1 MAEVFVAAAPGQEA
15 QAKAFADALTLLG
28 YKAEAGA
35 PTETDIAKKADEAKC
50 VLVLWSVDAAGAP
63 WVAARAILALDRK
76 NLVNA
81 ELESGTTPAPFQ
93 SAPKVDLLP
102 RDRTRFKKRF
112 EALIVELDKLS
123 PTKADQAK
131 VIDAVAQ
138 ARAGLLAQP
147 IPERKPRWRLPALMV
162 AGVAALFVVGFGT
175 GRIVQ
180 AVRSGTFT
188 FALPSLPTMA
198 TPQADAAPTAAA
210 APDTSALTLADLR
223 TRNWRDIAGRIDE
236 TTAERIK
243 ADAGRGDAL
252 AQTLA
257 CIGHMAGASGFL
269 PSPTAAR
276 EQCDAGAAQN
286 NPAALY
292 FSWVLHR
299 EAPHAGIVASVARER
314 LAQAAQL
321 NWTPAQVDYALVLA
335 PDASAPVESQAEAGR
350 LLLAAAESGDPRGQ
364 YQYARWLR
372 DSRAGPRDPAAAI
385 PFLDRAATGGQLE
398 AAHMLATLYRDGIG
412 APRNEARAK
421 ALYEQAARGHYAPA
435 MFNLADMLRGGSD
448 EERARAI
455 ALYGELACMP
465 DERQI
470 QPLASARLRA
480 LQQSAA
486 CR

>member
-1 MAEVFVAAAPGQEA
+1 MAEVFVAAAPGHEP
-15 QAKAFADALTLLG
+15 QAKAFADALTFLG

-35 PTETDIAKKADEAKC
+35 PNETDIAKRADEAKC
-50 VLVLWSVDAAGAP
+50 VLVLWSVAAAGAP

-93 SAPKVDLLP
+93 GAPKVDLLP
-102 RDRTRFKKRF
+102 RDRARFKKRF
-112 EALIVELDKLS
+112 EALVVELDKLS
-123 PTKADQAK
+123 PAKADPAK
-131 VIDAVAQ
+131 LLDAVAK

-147 IPERKPRWRLPALMV
+147 VPERKPRWRLPVLMA
-162 AGVAALFVVGFGT
+162 AGVAALFVVGFGA
-175 GRIVQ
+175 GRLVQ
-180 AVRSGTFT
+180 AVRSGSFT
-188 FALPSLPTMA
+188 FSLPTA
-198 TPQADAAPTAAA
+198 APQADAAPASTATAAPA
-210 APDTSALTLADLR
+210 ALTLTDLKGR
-223 TRNWRDIAGRIDE
+223 AWRDIASGIDE
-236 TTAERIK
+236 TAAERIK
-243 ADAGRGDAL
+243 ADAQGGDAL

-257 CIGHMAGASGFL
+257 CIGHMAGAAGFL

-276 EQCDAGAAQN
+276 EQCDAGSAQN

-292 FSWVLHR
+292 YSWVLHR
-299 EAPHAGIVASVARER
+299 EAPHAGMDAAVARQR
-314 LAQAAQL
+314 LAQAAEL

-335 PDASAPVESQAEAGR
+335 PDASAPIASQAEAGR

-412 APRNEARAK
+412 APRNPARART
-421 ALYEQAARGHYAPA
+421 LYEQAARGHYAPA
-435 MFNLADMLRGGSD
+435 MFNLADMLRGGPAED
-448 EERARAI
+448 RARAI
-455 ALYGELACMP
+455 ALYSELACMP

-470 QPLASARLRA
+470 QPLAAARLRA
-480 LQQSAA
+480 LQQSAS